1 MAQPIRV
8 SGKVRLRDFNPRF
21 CAGLEKEPTIME
33 TDRLLERFGK
43 LQDLFYANANRGLII
58 VLQGMDTSGKDGTA
72 RRLFEFVEPA
82 GVATVEFKAP
92 SALEL
97 AHDYLWRVHQA
108 VPRFGRI
115 GLFNRSHYEDVR
127 HSGDKRHRF
136 KVMRFVLKALM
147 NVFNEFQPRFILW
160 QLFLFGTNLN
170 HVFGHKWFIFSSCH
184 PPPIVFWSIG

>member
-82 GVATVEFKAP
+82 GVATVEF
-92 SALEL
+92 
-97 AHDYLWRVHQA
+97 
-108 VPRFGRI
+108 
-115 GLFNRSHYEDVR
+115 
-127 HSGDKRHRF
+127 
-136 KVMRFVLKALM
+136 
-147 NVFNEFQPRFILW
+147 
-160 QLFLFGTNLN
+160 
-170 HVFGHKWFIFSSCH
+170 
-184 PPPIVFWSIG
+184 